1 MLCTLLPLY
10 ASAHNLHLVAQ
21 QQGIQL
27 QGDAYYSD
35 MKPAVEHYVGVF
47 KHNDRE
53 NLIMESMTDKN
64 GHIALTVPSADKH
77 ILVVEGAEGHKVSL
91 EVPHIATADNNSVN
105 QSEFQQLRKDIAQLQ
120 DKMYW
125 RDILGGIGYIFG
137 IFGAVVLWRQRNKN

>member
-1 MLCTLLPLY
+1 
-10 ASAHNLHLVAQ
+10 
-21 QQGIQL
+21 
-27 QGDAYYSD
+27 

-53 NLIMESMTDKN
+53 NPIMESMTDKN

-91 EVPHIATADNNSVN
+91 EVPHITIADNNSVS
-105 QSEFQQLRKDIAQLQ
+105 QSEFQQLRK

>member
-53 NLIMESMTDKN
+53 NPIMESMTDKN

-91 EVPHIATADNNSVN
+91 EVPHITTADNNSVRVAAPSCDFFLN
-105 QSEFQQLRKDIAQLQ
+105 ASPFPCPPFSAEKDTS
-120 DKMYW
+120 
-125 RDILGGIGYIFG
+125 G
-137 IFGAVVLWRQRNKN
+137 